1 MNEERLTK
9 ANHLMRKIDEYK
21 EFRRELETRF
31 YYGIKTVTEE
41 KFLFYKTA
49 YKDYHVELSEGMRK
63 HLIASVDKEIES
75 LQKEFEEM

>member
-21 EFRRELETRF
+21 EFRGELETRF

-41 KFLFYKTA
+41 KFLFYKAA
-49 YKDYHVELSEGMRK
+49 YKDYQVVLSEGMRK
-63 HLIASVDKEIES
+63 HLIAAVDKEIES